1 MEYRKLDE
9 MDGMAL
15 ADNAEYFSKLYATF
29 SAEHLLQRIQIIVAA
44 LGGGLRTREW
54 VQTLPLAE
62 IMMANNQQG
71 LRLCFD
77 YRNRHRIPWESF
89 VQILE
94 IPGAAEYAAECIISS
109 DSIYR
114 LEQYSYEMK
123 KQTGHDFRAYLLA
136 RTGAALHAVKD
147 HMTKK
152 ALIRRY
158 KLTKSDLA
166 SIGMPWPRSL
176 K

>member
-1 MEYRKLDE
+1 MEFRKLDE

-29 SAEHLLQRIQIIVAA
+29 SAEHLRQRIRIIVAA

-62 IMMANNQQG
+62 IMMVNNQQG
-71 LRLCFD
+71 LRLCFN
-77 YRNRHRIPWESF
+77 YGRKIPWESF
-89 VQILE
+89 AQILE
-94 IPGAAEYAAECIISS
+94 IPGAAEYVAEYIISS
-109 DSIYR
+109 NGTYT
-114 LEQYSYEMK
+114 LERYSHEMK